1 MKRVF
6 MLSSQLLLSEGVE
19 DLLREQSKLEI
30 VGKEMDLT
38 KAIQKIHR
46 LQPDVVFVDSKDL
59 ESMPSSTIARIL
71 KVAPC
76 AKVIAIN
83 LLDDQILILRGEQRA
98 ARSVED
104 LMQVIEDENL

>member
-30 VGKEMDLT
+30 VGKEIDVSI
-38 KAIQKIHR
+38 AIQQIHR
-46 LQPDVVFVDSKDL
+46 LQPDVVFVDTKDL
-59 ESMPSSTIARIL
+59 ESMPSSTIAKIL

-76 AKVIAIN
+76 AKIIALNLIN
-83 LLDDQILILRGEQRA
+83 DQILILRGEQRA

-104 LMQVIEDENL
+104 LMQVIEEENI

>member
-1 MKRVF
+1 MKRIF

-19 DLLREQSKLEI
+19 DLLREQSNLEI
-30 VGKEMDLT
+30 VGKEVDAA

-76 AKVIAIN
+76 AKVIALN
-83 LLDDQILILRGEQRA
+83 LLNDQILVLRGEQRA
-98 ARSVED
+98 AHTIED
-104 LMQVIEDENL
+104 LMQVIEEGDT